1 MQKDVNILI
10 VEDEIIIAN
19 DIKMSLEKFGYHIID
34 MVRTGEAALKMVKE
48 TDPDLVL
55 VDIKLNGKLDGIDI
69 TNTIQQDFHVPV
81 IYITAFSNQK
91 TIDKAKLTAPYG
103 YITKPFEDKELFTSI
118 EMALYKSQLDNALR
132 KAKNKIEQLHT
143 VAIKLVTCENAKM
156 TFKETK
162 NALNDI
168 FGIHD
173 FAFYRRENDKLVLKT
188 EKPLSI
194 FKPKNGISEGIV
206 GKIFRSDKMCIYSQ
220 QNDFISL
227 ESEWRNIG
235 SAIGCRIGDE
245 DVFIAVSS
253 IEKAFTEEL
262 AEMLDILFRHTNE
275 ALKRIDYENLLKKKA
290 VIDPLTQ
297 LYNRLYYDQAIK
309 YEVKLAI
316 RYNNDIGFIIID
328 INNLKKINDEFGHSM
343 GDEAIKFVASLLI
356 SEARDSDTIIRFG
369 GDEYLFILPQ
379 TGKAV
384 KIIEKR
390 LVEAIEIFN
399 KKSELPFPVTFAIG
413 SSFWNTDM
421 KKSVEDV
428 IAEADVEM
436 YADKRNSA
444 RSRNANAE

>member
-19 DIKMSLEKFGYHIID
+19 DIKMSLEKFGYHITD
-34 MVRTGEAALKMVKE
+34 MVRTGEVALEMVKE

-69 TNTIQQDFHVPV
+69 TKIIQQEYHIPV

-91 TIDKAKLTAPYG
+91 TLDKVKLTAPYG

-118 EMALYKSQLDNALR
+118 EMALYKSLLDNALR

-143 VAIKLVTCENAKM
+143 VAIKLVTCENVKI
-156 TFKETK
+156 TFKETEK
-162 NALNDI
+162 ALNEI
-168 FGIHD
+168 FGIND

-188 EKPLSI
+188 ERTLSV
-194 FKPKNGISEGIV
+194 FKPKNGISEGII
-206 GKIFRSDKMCIYSQ
+206 GKIFKSDKMCIYSQ
-220 QNDFISL
+220 QNDFISF
-227 ESEWRNIG
+227 EPEWENIG

-245 DVFIAVSS
+245 DLFIAVSS
-253 IEKAFTEEL
+253 IEKAFDEEL
-262 AEMLDILFRHTNE
+262 AEMLDILFRHTKE
-275 ALKRIDYENLLKKKA
+275 ALNRIEYENLLKKKA

-309 YEVKLAI
+309 YEVKLAL

-328 INNLKKINDEFGHSM
+328 INNLKKINDEHGHSM
-343 GDEAIKFVASLLI
+343 GDEAIKFIASLLI
-356 SEARDSDTIIRFG
+356 SGARDSDIIIRFG
-369 GDEYLFILPQ
+369 GDEFLFMLPK
-379 TGKAV
+379 TGIEV

-390 LVEAIEIFN
+390 LKEAIVVFN

-421 KKSVEDV
+421 KKSVEDI

-436 YADKRNSA
+436 YVDKRNSA
-444 RSRNANAE
+444 RSRNANGQ